1 MGEIAAAGVRP
12 RPMTPL
18 ALNEA
23 TLSKQASS
31 ADVLSGVEAYS
42 TLLPEWQ
49 HLLERQR
56 GPIVFQSPEILSV
69 WSRHFAQGTKRLQ
82 TVVVRK
88 GGRAILIWPLLL
100 EWKGL
105 VKIARGA
112 GAPIGQYDE
121 VLIDPDADPAQT
133 LSTALT
139 ALVRATRPDLI
150 FLEWARA
157 DGALRAALSEAVP
170 LGCGD
175 EAPFADLSRGS
186 AHLMASLKSRVARQ
200 QRKRMRKFEQ
210 YGRSGFE
217 VASEP
222 EVAERWMSEALALK
236 KEWLRNTGRVSR
248 AFARHET
255 TDCLMEL
262 ARTRARPECSPRVL
276 VSRLTLDE
284 RTAALEMGFCHR
296 GVYHFYLGAFAPE
309 FAKLGPGNV
318 LTEKLIA
325 WCAAN
330 GIERYDMMA
339 PTSRNKSEWQSGAV
353 GVLDFAIPTSPFGT
367 VYVELV
373 LRRLLPALRKAFY
386 ALPDSFRSQLAG
398 RMLRRGDNRQALLK
412 ASP

>member
-1 MGEIAAAGVRP
+1 
-12 RPMTPL
+12 
-18 ALNEA
+18 
-23 TLSKQASS
+23 
-31 ADVLSGVEAYS
+31 
-42 TLLPEWQ
+42 
-49 HLLERQR
+49 
-56 GPIVFQSPEILSV
+56 
-69 WSRHFAQGTKRLQ
+69 
-82 TVVVRK
+82 
-88 GGRAILIWPLLL
+88 
-100 EWKGL
+100 

-112 GAPIGQYDE
+112 GSPIGQYDE
-121 VLIDPDADPAQT
+121 VLLDPEADPAQM
-133 LSTALT
+133 LSTAIN
-139 ALVRATRPDLI
+139 ALVRATRPDVI

-157 DGALRAALSEAVP
+157 DGALREALSAAVP
-170 LGCGD
+170 LASD

-186 AHLMASLKSRVARQ
+186 AHHLASLKSRVARQ
-200 QRKRMRKFEQ
+200 QRKRVRQFEEH
-210 YGRSGFE
+210 GRGGFE

-236 KEWLRNTGRVSR
+236 KEWLRDSGRVSR

-284 RTAALEMGFCHR
+284 RTAALEMGLCHR

-318 LTEKLIA
+318 LTEKLIG

-353 GVLDFAIPTSPFGT
+353 AVLDFAIPTSPFGI

-373 LRRLLPALRKAFY
+373 LRRLLPALRNAFY
-386 ALPDSFRSQLAG
+386 ALPDSFRSRLAG
-398 RMLRRGDNRQALLK
+398 LLLRSQRKRQALPK
-412 ASP
+412 TSP